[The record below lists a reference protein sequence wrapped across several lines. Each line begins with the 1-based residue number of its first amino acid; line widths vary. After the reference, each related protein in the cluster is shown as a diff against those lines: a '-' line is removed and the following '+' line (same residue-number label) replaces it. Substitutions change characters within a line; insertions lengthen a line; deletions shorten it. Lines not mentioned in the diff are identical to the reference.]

1 MVILKNPSL
10 VIIGGSLGGLAAAA
24 EVIRNGGD
32 PNRIVILEKRGPST
46 LLRPIGLDCF
56 ALDIIEAAGVDLSL
70 ILALRPRILIYGDYQ
85 HEQRVRVPL
94 GQPLFGPQD
103 RPCLHLWQ
111 RQNAGVTT
119 LGVLIQAL
127 SERLSAQGVTI
138 LNEAQVTHLC
148 QQEAAPVVV
157 TFSYAEKRHRISADK
172 VYIAAGAAGSR
183 ELKLDVG
190 GNAIKLNR
198 KKERNRL
205 IDGLGAVFAAV
216 HGDSIIRLV
225 RNDPDGLDVI
235 YAVGSGPLVSIGI
248 ACRPGHLSALEM
260 DFKAFAVRA
269 AAKLDIL
276 GKPLQV
282 FRFTNSLD
290 VVPLIN
296 VSDRIQVGGDAARRS
311 DPIFGGGGNG
321 ALADA
326 YNYGRL
332 YAGKISVEQY
342 VAAVRETTSA
352 VHNGSKWVG
361 TTIELARQASRA
373 ATIVPAPL
381 RRYNDW
387 ASAIFGH
394 LIEQTVT
401 RLMDVSDP
409 RAASNIRIATQAQQP
424 YLDKL
429 LPLQTSELTQ
439 EGEVD
444 NIGMA

>member
-1 MVILKNPSL
+1 MAILKNPGL

-24 EVIRNGGD
+24 EVIRNGGN
-32 PNRIVILEKRGPST
+32 PKQILILEKRNRPM
-46 LLRPIGLDCF
+46 LLRSIGLDCF

-94 GQPLFGPQD
+94 GQPLFGPQG
-103 RPCLHLWQ
+103 RPSLHIWQ

-138 LNEAQVTHLC
+138 LNEAQVTGLS
-148 QQEAAPVVV
+148 QQEVEPVVV
-157 TFSYAEKRHRISADK
+157 TFNYVEKRHSISADK

-190 GNAIKLNR
+190 GNAIKLKR
-198 KKERNRL
+198 KKEKNRL
-205 IDGLGAVFAAV
+205 IDGLGAVFAAT

-225 RNDPDGLDVI
+225 RNDPDRLDVI

-248 ACRPGHLSALEM
+248 ACHPGHLSAFEK
-260 DFKAFAVRA
+260 DFEAFAARA
-269 AAKLDIL
+269 AAKLDIF

-290 VVPLIN
+290 VMPLIN

-326 YNYGRL
+326 YNYGQL
-332 YAGKISVEQY
+332 YAGKISIEQY
-342 VAAVRETTSA
+342 VATIRETTSA

-361 TTIELARQASRA
+361 DTIAFARQASRLA
-373 ATIVPAPL
+373 AIVPSPI

-387 ASAIFGH
+387 ASALFGH
-394 LIEQTVT
+394 LLEQTAT
-401 RLMDVSDP
+401 RLMDTPDP
-409 RAASNIRIATQAQQP
+409 RAASNVRIASQAQQP
-424 YLDKL
+424 YLHSD
-429 LPLQTSELTQ
+429 SRFDVFAEYFS
-439 EGEVD
+439 
-444 NIGMA
+444 